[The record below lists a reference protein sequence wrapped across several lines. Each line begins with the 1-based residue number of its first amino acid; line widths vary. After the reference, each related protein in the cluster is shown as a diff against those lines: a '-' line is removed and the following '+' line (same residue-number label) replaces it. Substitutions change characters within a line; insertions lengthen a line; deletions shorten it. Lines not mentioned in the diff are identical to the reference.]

1 MVDGAE
7 RPGISYV
14 VCPRI
19 SCVMWY
25 DPTVGK
31 QISAP
36 LMHAENVEY
45 CFSLLNDLLQIAL
58 ICSPALLTCYIMMI
72 MLLLLLVVCRR

>member
-31 QISAP
+31 QISSP
-36 LMHAENVEY
+36 LMHAENDRIL
-45 CFSLLNDLLQIAL
+45 FLFAK
-58 ICSPALLTCYIMMI
+58 
-72 MLLLLLVVCRR
+72 